1 MSQVTA
7 APTVARE
14 LQATL
19 VDLIDLSLQGKQ
31 AHWNVI
37 GKDFRSLHLH
47 LDEMLAEYRAWSD
60 EVAERLVTIGI
71 SPDGRASTV
80 AGSTGVPAFPE
91 GLVKDSE
98 VVRLFVERLGK
109 VALSMRERIKA
120 VGDEDPITEDL
131 FIQIGG
137 GLEKQKW
144 MVQAQMR

>member
-1 MSQVTA
+1 MSITA
-7 APTVARE
+7 QPTVARE

-47 LDEMLAEYRAWSD
+47 LDEMLAEYRLWSD

-98 VVRLFVERLGK
+98 VVRLFVERLEK
-109 VALSMRERIKA
+109 VALLMRERIKT
-120 VGDEDPITEDL
+120 VGEEDPITQDL

>member
-1 MSQVTA
+1 MSITA
-7 APTVARE
+7 QPTVARE

-47 LDEMLAEYRAWSD
+47 LDEMLAEYRLWSD

-98 VVRLFVERLGK
+98 VVRLFVERLEK
-109 VALSMRERIKA
+109 VALLMRERIKM
-120 VGDEDPITEDL
+120 VGDEDPITQDL
-131 FIQIGG
+131 FIQVGG